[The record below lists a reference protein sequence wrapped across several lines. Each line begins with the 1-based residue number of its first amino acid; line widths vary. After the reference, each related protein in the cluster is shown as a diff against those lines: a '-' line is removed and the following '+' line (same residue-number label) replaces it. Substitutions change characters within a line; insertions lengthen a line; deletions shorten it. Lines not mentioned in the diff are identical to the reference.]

1 MKTIT
6 TILLVLTVLCVQAQE
21 KFSAGIQIE
30 GIRSTPKNLF
40 SPYAIMDKEFG
51 AGAGVYFLANIWK
64 SFSANT
70 GLNYR
75 TISYDCFQNNYTNYS
90 SQISSVDSYT
100 YKQNYLVVPVNLR
113 KSFLNNWLFVEP
125 GIELNWILGRENKKP
140 KNEMLWKIGVGSKL
154 GKLNYSLNYLW
165 GNKEQHDM
173 LVEGD
178 KFAPVVYNSRM
189 LQFKV
194 SYPLWQKNK

>member
-1 MKTIT
+1 MKTIA

-30 GIRSTPKNLF
+30 GIQSTPKNLYLF
-40 SPYAIMDKEFG
+40 NAIMDKELG
-51 AGAGVYFLANIWK
+51 AGLGAFFSANIWK

-75 TISYDCFQNNYTNYS
+75 TISYDCFRNNYSNN
-90 SQISSVDSYT
+90 QFGSVDSYT
-100 YKQNYLVVPVNLR
+100 YNQNYLVVPVNLR
-113 KSFLNNWLFVEP
+113 KNFLNNWLFVEP
-125 GIELNWILGRENKKP
+125 GIELNWILGRKDKKP

-165 GNKEQHDM
+165 GNKEQFDM
-173 LVEGD
+173 LADGD
-178 KFAPVVYNSRM
+178 KYAPVNYNSRM
-189 LQFKV
+189 LQFKF
-194 SYPLWQKNK
+194 SYPLWQK

>member
-1 MKTIT
+1 MNPIA

-40 SPYAIMDKEFG
+40 EPWAQMEQSFG
-51 AGAGVYFLANIWK
+51 AGAGAYFSATIWK

-75 TISYDCFQNNYTNYS
+75 FISYDCFQNNYINYS

-125 GIELNWILGRENKKP
+125 GIELNWILGREDKKS
-140 KNEMLWKIGVGSKL
+140 KNEMLWKIGIGSKL

-178 KFAPVVYNSRM
+178 KFAPVVYKSRM

>member
-21 KFSAGIQIE
+21 KFSAGFQVE
-30 GIRSTPKNLF
+30 GIQSMPKNSNFPSIARMGNSYGGGIGAYF
-40 SPYAIMDKEFG
+40 SAT
-51 AGAGVYFLANIWK
+51 IWK
-64 SFSANT
+64 SISANT

-75 TISYDCFQNNYTNYS
+75 TVSYDCSYDIFNS
-90 SQISSVDSYT
+90 SGQSSSVGSCT
-100 YKQNYLVVPVNLR
+100 YRQNWLVVPFNLR

-125 GIELNWILGRENKKP
+125 GIELNWILGHEQMKH
-140 KNEMLWKIGVGSKL
+140 KNEMLWKIGIGSKF

-165 GNKEQHDM
+165 GNKEQLDF
-173 LVEGD
+173 LYPDGNFKIVN
-178 KFAPVVYNSRM
+178 YNTRM
-189 LQFKV
+189 LQLKV

>member
-21 KFSAGIQIE
+21 KFSAGIQVE

-40 SPYAIMDKEFG
+40 RSYAIMDKELG
-51 AGAGVYFLANIWK
+51 GGVGVYFSANIWK

-75 TISYDCFQNNYTNYS
+75 FVTYDCNKENYS
-90 SQISSVDSYT
+90 GYPSQLNSVDSYT
-100 YKQNYLVVPVNLR
+100 YKQNYLVLPINIR
-113 KSFLNNWLFVEP
+113 KNFLNNWLFVEP
-125 GIELNWILGRENKKP
+125 GIELNWILSRENKKP
-140 KNEMLWKIGVGSKL
+140 KNEILWKIGVGSKL

-165 GNKEQHDM
+165 GNKEQKDM
-173 LVEGD
+173 LIKGD